1 MQTVTLQ
8 VADGSMDKLMAFL
21 NEMPA
26 DDVQV
31 VKSTIST
38 LPTVPDISSTPTTQK
53 KSMTV
58 DELYG
63 ILAPYAKGRLTDKD
77 IEDAIAES
85 ITSQTKTSPI
95 DHDDSDSIFGFTKGD
110 VRILGDIVEP
120 VTCDVANPMSLQEKR
135 RIDERLDDIEKNG
148 FTGRDYR
155 DVLADMRTKL
165 AK

>member
-38 LPTVPDISSTPTTQK
+38 LPTVPDISSTPTAQK

-77 IEDAIAES
+77 IEDAIAQGAYES
-85 ITSQTKTSPI
+85 GMAGKT
-95 DHDDSDSIFGFTKGD
+95 HG
-110 VRILGDIVEP
+110 
-120 VTCDVANPMSLQEKR
+120 
-135 RIDERLDDIEKNG
+135 
-148 FTGRDYR
+148 
-155 DVLADMRTKL
+155 
-165 AK
+165 